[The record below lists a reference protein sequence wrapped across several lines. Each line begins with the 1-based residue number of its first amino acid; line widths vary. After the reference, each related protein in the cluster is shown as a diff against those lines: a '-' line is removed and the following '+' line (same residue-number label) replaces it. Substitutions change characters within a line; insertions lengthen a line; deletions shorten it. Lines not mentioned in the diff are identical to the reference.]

1 MLFHK
6 KNLEEIQSLRFD
18 TVLPVFASIWN
29 GSNVQLKEIISP
41 IIETVISDMEE
52 LVKNKDLCDYQNIV
66 MLEEHFQYVYNF
78 AIKIKHPKANIFR
91 SYEND
96 IEAKLEED
104 IKKHGQRFTH
114 ELPVEEIV
122 NYIKGLP
129 NWNVQMLSL
138 THDCKNENN
147 VAEFVSRFS
156 HPSKGKQGIT
166 DMVSSNISSDNY
178 FTHSHQRK
186 LNITAP

>member
-138 THDCKNENN
+138 THDCK
-147 VAEFVSRFS
+147 
-156 HPSKGKQGIT
+156 
-166 DMVSSNISSDNY
+166 D
-178 FTHSHQRK
+178 RK
-186 LNITAP
+186 SVV